1 MPKVMTV
8 VRTVAYFWSL
18 FPGQYPK
25 ASRDG
30 GGVLIRLFAL
40 NTGRSHRRA
49 RIFGMHRP
57 QGGTT
62 LGRCW
67 FAYSFV
73 SMSHHTARGKVRPM
87 MG

>member
-1 MPKVMTV
+1 MSI
-8 VRTVAYFWSL
+8 VRTFAYFWSL

-25 ASRDG
+25 VSRDG

-40 NTGRSHRRA
+40 NNGRGHGRA
-49 RIFGMHRP
+49 RIFCIHRP

-62 LGRCW
+62 WGRCW
-67 FAYSFV
+67 LAYSFV
-73 SMSHHTARGKVRPM
+73 SISHHTAGGKVRPM